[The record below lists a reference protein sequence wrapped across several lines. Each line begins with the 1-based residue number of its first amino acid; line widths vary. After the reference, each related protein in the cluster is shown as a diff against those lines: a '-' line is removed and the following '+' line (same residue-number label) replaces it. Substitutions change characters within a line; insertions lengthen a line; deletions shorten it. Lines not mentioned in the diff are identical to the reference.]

1 MDRLSEF
8 RNRMRVVAAVCTV
21 CCAAA
26 LTACCAIALT
36 ACSDD
41 TAAADD
47 GRLPAGQYP
56 ITLTATVEG
65 QTVTRATSDNT
76 WEGTEEVALQVGSD
90 VKKYT
95 IAADGALTAAD
106 GVQYWTAKTM
116 TVQAWH
122 SPQGYSA
129 TRPTDFTVKAD
140 QNASSGAGFQQS
152 DLLYTSQSIT
162 YNANTNASN
171 PPQLTFK
178 HLPVKVVVNL
188 KADTQNGVSEA
199 DVTNAT
205 VTLVNQALTSGE
217 ITYDDA
223 AGAAAPVSVAQ
234 TAAGNVLTP
243 KVNASATSGYQ
254 QTVQALLVPQQMQ
267 GKQFVKITVGSSTY
281 YYVPKD
287 NAANLEHGKQYTYNI
302 TVKKEKLEVTV
313 SSSVSWA
320 DDETTEDAQKAVFHV
335 SMPAG
340 HNQTLTPS
348 GNATQSG
355 DGYDVTGSSFT
366 ISYTMTSGNGHK
378 GFPAVKGLCDFTRTS
393 TTNGGTTTYTFTYS
407 NVRSDLWLSYTEYAE
422 VGDFYYD
429 DGTWSAVKDDSKTC
443 IGIVFKRGV
452 DEKDAVS
459 NYMDVSFQSNTIHG
473 YVVALTD
480 AVSVECTWGKRSDTP
495 LNNVSDANNA
505 DYNGYGNTKKM
516 IDTYQSDANWDT
528 YAAFKAI
535 VSYRASVIAPSSSSG
550 WYLPSLK
557 QLADVYAVYQNAPGN
572 VLYDRLNS
580 ISSGNLFKEAAVG
593 QNNTRGGYWT
603 STEYNGTDAWYVRF
617 ADSSGAKEAYS
628 KGESYI
634 RNSFVRAILTF

>member
-1 MDRLSEF
+1 M
-8 RNRMRVVAAVCTV
+8 AAVCTA

-26 LTACCAIALT
+26 LTAC
-36 ACSDD
+36 SDD
-41 TAAADD
+41 TNDA

-76 WEGTEEVALQVGSD
+76 WAGTEEVALQVGGE

-95 IAADGALTAAD
+95 VAADGALTAD
-106 GVQYWTAKTM
+106 NNDVQYWTAKTM

-129 TRPTDFTVKAD
+129 TRPTEFTVKAD
-140 QNASSGAGFQQS
+140 QNTNNGEGFQQS

-171 PPQLTFK
+171 PPQLTFR

-188 KADTQNGVSEA
+188 KADTQNGVTEA

-205 VTLVNQALTSGE
+205 VTLVNQALTSGA
-217 ITYDDA
+217 ITYNGNT
-223 AGAAAPVSVAQ
+223 GAASVAQ
-234 TAAGNVLTP
+234 AAAGNVITP
-243 KVNASATSGYQ
+243 KVNALAASGYHK
-254 QTVQALLVPQQMQ
+254 TVQALLVPQQMQ
-267 GKQFVKITVGSSTY
+267 GKQFVKITIGSSIY
-281 YYVPKD
+281 YYTPKND
-287 NAANLEHGKQYTYNI
+287 DANLEHGKQYTYNI
-302 TVKKEKLEVTV
+302 TVKKEKLEVTA

-320 DDETTEDAQKAVFHV
+320 DDVTTEDAQKAVFHV
-335 SMPAG
+335 TMPAG
-340 HNQTLTPS
+340 HNQALTPS
-348 GNATQSG
+348 TNATQSG

-366 ISYTMTSGNGHK
+366 ISYTVTTGDEFK

-459 NYMDVSFQSNTIHG
+459 NYDDGTFTDNTIHG
-473 YVVALTD
+473 YAVALTD
-480 AVSVECTWGKRSDTP
+480 AGSNECTWGKRSDTP

-516 IDTYQSDANWDT
+516 IDTYQSNANWDT

-535 VSYRASVIAPSSSSG
+535 VDYRVSITAPANSSN

-593 QNNTRGGYWT
+593 QDGTRGGYWT
-603 STEYNGTDAWYVRF
+603 STEKNSTDAWYVRF